1 MSAVVSYQV
10 GRAKITKIPEM
21 VIPAIPAT
29 SLFPQWNADEAEA
42 TLSGLP
48 EEFFSPDGSQLAIST
63 HSWLVETGSHTVLI
77 DTASGNGKSR
87 PTNPGFNQLD
97 TRWFDNLRAAGVE
110 VEKVDFVLLSHLHV
124 DHVGWCT
131 NLENGE
137 WVPTFPN
144 ARYLFSAA
152 EYDFYSNPSNVR
164 DPSKGIFA
172 DSIDPVVAAGLD
184 TRLTIS
190 EKFPIP
196 GFQLIP
202 TPGHSHDHYSIS
214 FTSAGEQA
222 FFWGD
227 VMHHPLQIR
236 KPEWNSVF
244 CEAPEKAIA
253 SRKQALIHALAYQPL
268 IFTTHFAGTSAGRIQ
283 QDASG
288 LTWLPQ

>member
-1 MSAVVSYQV
+1 MSNVISYQV

-21 VIPAIPAT
+21 AIPEIPGA
-29 SLFPQWNADEAEA
+29 SLFPQWNTEEADTALA
-42 TLSGLP
+42 GLS

-63 HSWLVETGSHTVLI
+63 HSWLIETGTHTVLI

-87 PTNPGFNQLD
+87 PSNPGFHQLD

-110 VEKVDFVLLSHLHV
+110 AEKVDFVLLSHLHV

-131 NLENGE
+131 HLENGE

-152 EYDFYSNPSNVR
+152 EYEFYSNPDNVQ

-184 TRLTIS
+184 TRLAAS
-190 EKFPIP
+190 EASPIP
-196 GFQLIP
+196 GFQLIR

-214 FTSAGEQA
+214 FTSAGDQA

-227 VMHHPLQIR
+227 VMHHPVQIR
-236 KPEWNSVF
+236 KPEWSSVF
-244 CEAPEKAIA
+244 CEAPEMATA
-253 SRKQALIHALAYQPL
+253 SRKQAMNHALAHQAL
-268 IFTTHFAGTSAGRIQ
+268 IFTTHFAGSSVGRIQ